1 MSLEVQN
8 KELQMFLKLK
18 SKKKKKQSKKRKK
31 RNNDVLF

>member
-18 SKKKKKQSKKRKK
+18 SKKNKSKKHKK